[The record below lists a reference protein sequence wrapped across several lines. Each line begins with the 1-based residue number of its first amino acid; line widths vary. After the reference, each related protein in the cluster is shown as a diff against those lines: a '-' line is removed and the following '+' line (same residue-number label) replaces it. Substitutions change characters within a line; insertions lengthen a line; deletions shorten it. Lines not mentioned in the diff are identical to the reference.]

1 MNKIAGIG
9 TLSMWLLIIAT
20 GGTLAQSFTAG
31 DIITL
36 QVQDFALIETNH
48 APVSLTLSTSVA
60 GMPVSAVS
68 NSDMFV
74 KISSLVPGGTNREI
88 TARISTGSVPTGTTL
103 TMVASPCTLINSG
116 GRLGTVVSTP
126 IVLGIVDQNLV
137 TGIGSCYTGTGYNDG
152 YQLTY
157 NWSPTNLTTDY
168 HLLSASSSPVT
179 LTIVLTITAHD
190 GN

>member
-1 MNKIAGIG
+1 MKKIARIG
-9 TLSMWLLIIAT
+9 TLALWLLLTTT
-20 GGTLAQSFTAG
+20 GGVLAQSFTAG

-88 TARISTGSVPTGTTL
+88 TARISSGSVPTGTTL

-126 IVLGIVDQNLV
+126 IVLGIADQFLV

-152 YQLTY
+152 FRLTY

-168 HLLSASSSPVT
+168 HLLSASSSPVS

>member
-1 MNKIAGIG
+1 MKRNAGIV
-9 TLSMWLLIIAT
+9 TLSLWLLLIAN
-20 GGTLAQSFTAG
+20 GGVLAQSFTAG

-68 NSDMFV
+68 NSNMFV

-88 TARISTGSVPTGTTL
+88 TARISSGSIPTGTTL
-103 TMVASPCTLINSG
+103 TLVASSCTLINSG

-152 YQLTY
+152 YKLTY
-157 NWSPTNLTTDY
+157 NWSPTNLTTAY
-168 HLLSASSSPVT
+168 QLLSASSSPVS